1 MDVGSTGTRMAD
13 YLRDHQDKVIGRW
26 TELVVAGVRGRTT
39 ADEVRRELGDLYS
52 LIVRV
57 LSSADDHAAGELRA
71 ALDELSRSRAR
82 DGFTPSETALGV
94 FSLKEAVY
102 ELVADAAELVPEFL
116 AFSRMVDDLGL
127 RTFEAYSA
135 AREQIIADQSTAM
148 LELSTPVV
156 RLWDG
161 IIAVPL
167 VGTLDSARTQL
178 VMEKLLDTL
187 VATGA
192 DHAVID
198 ITGVPTVDTEVAQHL
213 LKTVSAARLLG
224 AECTIS
230 GIRPQVA
237 QTIVSLGIEFGDIA
251 TKATLAD
258 ALALALKHAGLKVVP
273 ALMDQVP
280 ILKIGQTLFVSIQID
295 LQDDSVIRLQ
305 EDLADEL
312 AATGAH
318 GVIIDITAVE
328 IVDSFIGRM
337 LSTIGSISRLF
348 DAETVIVGMRPAVA
362 ITLTELGL
370 SLSGVRTALN
380 AEKGLEILNGKSSMD
395 ELPIRS
401 GDDVVRVR
409 QQVRIAAA
417 ENGLSLVDQTKLVTA
432 ASELARNT
440 LVHGGGG
447 TARVEVVKSPSGR
460 AGVKLHFTDEG
471 PGIADI
477 GLALTDGWTSGTGL
491 GLGLS
496 GVAAACR

>member
-1 MDVGSTGTRMAD
+1 MDVGGTSERMVE
-13 YLRDHQDKVIGRW
+13 YLRDHHDKVVERW
-26 TELVVAGVRGRTT
+26 SELVTARVRGRISL
-39 ADEVRRELGDLYS
+39 DEVRREVDDLYS

-57 LSSADDHAAGELRA
+57 LSGADDHAAGELRA

-82 DGFTPSETALGV
+82 DSFTPSETALGV

-102 ELVADAAELVPEFL
+102 ELVADTAELAPEFL

-135 AREQIIADQSTAM
+135 AREQIISDQASAM

-156 RLWDG
+156 RLWEG

-258 ALALALKHAGLKVVP
+258 ALALALRQAGLKVVP
-273 ALMDQVP
+273 ALW
-280 ILKIGQTLFVSIQID
+280 SECR
-295 LQDDSVIRLQ
+295 S
-305 EDLADEL
+305 
-312 AATGAH
+312 
-318 GVIIDITAVE
+318 
-328 IVDSFIGRM
+328 
-337 LSTIGSISRLF
+337 SR
-348 DAETVIVGMRPAVA
+348 
-362 ITLTELGL
+362 
-370 SLSGVRTALN
+370 
-380 AEKGLEILNGKSSMD
+380 SS
-395 ELPIRS
+395 RRCS
-401 GDDVVRVR
+401 
-409 QQVRIAAA
+409 
-417 ENGLSLVDQTKLVTA
+417 
-432 ASELARNT
+432 
-440 LVHGGGG
+440 
-447 TARVEVVKSPSGR
+447 SPSRSTCRTIPSCASRKTWPKSWPPPGR
-460 AGVKLHFTDEG
+460 AG
-471 PGIADI
+471 
-477 GLALTDGWTSGTGL
+477 
-491 GLGLS
+491 
-496 GVAAACR
+496 